1 MKRIANVFAFAVVA
15 IGLVVHAQ
23 AAEKA
28 ITSLKTADDFTKWVL
43 GADWTVEVAPKL
55 GVCGVDGRGAKQV
68 GGKIADMLPIPYQG
82 EVWQLELEVI
92 GDHTARLMVRGETGP
107 ILAAYRYDY
116 SVIPASLKKLIAEER
131 EYPGA
136 SVNRTWEYPI
146 ENGKLIFR
154 GTGPKNR
161 QDSISFSTSV
171 EQPIREAQ
179 SVVKRV
185 PAVVT
190 SSASRSLLLLSSP
203 TYDWTREYGT
213 SGSDIGVSVVSED
226 GDVYVAGEAAAS
238 IAGEPFQG
246 VMDFVLRKYNSAG
259 TVQWTRMWGSTSTEE
274 TDGIAKYGTNLYV
287 SGNARASVAGQPYV
301 AGRDFCLTKYSTSG
315 TQLWVRMRGTSGYD
329 YGRGVAVDSAGNV

>member
-1 MKRIANVFAFAVVA
+1 MGPKAG
-15 IGLVVHAQ
+15 GLRY
-23 AAEKA
+23 
-28 ITSLKTADDFTKWVL
+28 
-43 GADWTVEVAPKL
+43 
-55 GVCGVDGRGAKQV
+55 DGRAKQV
-68 GGKIADMLPIPYQG
+68 GGKIAKLPIPYQG

-238 IAGEPFQG
+238 IAGEPF
-246 VMDFVLRKYNSAG
+246 K
-259 TVQWTRMWGSTSTEE
+259 E
-274 TDGIAKYGTNLYV
+274 
-287 SGNARASVAGQPYV
+287 
-301 AGRDFCLTKYSTSG
+301 
-315 TQLWVRMRGTSGYD
+315 
-329 YGRGVAVDSAGNV
+329 